1 LGRET
6 GGGKKVFRFLARRV
20 ATIFLSLFFIVTLTF
35 FMMKAIPGGP
45 FKSEKALPPQIEQ
58 AINEKYHLDDPL
70 WKQYLDYLVRTA
82 RWDLGPSFKY
92 QYVTVNDIIRDY
104 FPVSAQLGAVS
115 VILAL
120 GLGISAGIISALK
133 QNQIQD
139 YGTMVLATLG
149 FSVPSFVIAGLLQY
163 LFAYKWHLL
172 PPAMWGSWQN
182 MVMPVLS
189 LATLPTC
196 VIARLM
202 RTSMLEVLQQD
213 YIKTARAKG
222 LPARK
227 IITGHVLRN
236 AILPVV
242 TYLGPLIAAIF
253 TGSFIIEYI
262 FAVPGLGRSFVTS
275 VQNRDYTVI
284 MGTTVFY
291 SLFLMIMNLIVDIA
305 YAIIDPRIKLADRK
319 E

>member
-1 LGRET
+1 
-6 GGGKKVFRFLARRV
+6 VFRFLLRRLV
-20 ATIFLSLFFIVTLTF
+20 TIFFSLFFIVTLTF

-45 FKSEKALPPQIEQ
+45 FTREKALPPQIEQ
-58 AINEKYHLDDPL
+58 AINEKFHLDDPL
-70 WKQYLDYLVRTA
+70 WKQYVDYLGRTA

-92 QYVTVNDIIRDY
+92 QYKTVNDIISDY
-104 FPVSAQLGAVS
+104 FPVSAQLGATA
-115 VILAL
+115 ILLAL
-120 GLGISAGIISALK
+120 VVGLSAGTISALK

-139 YGTMVLATLG
+139 YGTMFLAILC

-163 LFAYKWHLL
+163 LFAYRWQIL
-172 PPAMWGSWQN
+172 PPAMWGSWKH

-189 LATLPTC
+189 LAALPTA

-202 RTSMLEVLQQD
+202 RSGMLEVLQQD
-213 YIKTARAKG
+213 YVKTARAKG
-222 LPARK
+222 LSSSK
-227 IITGHVLRN
+227 IITKHVIRN

-242 TYLGPLIAAIF
+242 TYMGPLIAGIL
-253 TGSFIIEYI
+253 TGSFIIEHI

-275 VQNRDYTVI
+275 IQNRDYTVV

-291 SLFLMIMNLIVDIA
+291 SLFLMGMNLIVDMA
-305 YAIIDPRIKLADRK
+305 YAFIDPRIKLADRK

>member
-1 LGRET
+1 M
-6 GGGKKVFRFLARRV
+6 FRFLARRV
-20 ATIFLSLFFIVTLTF
+20 ATIILSLFFIVTLTF

-70 WKQYLDYLVRTA
+70 WKQYVDYLVRTA

-92 QYVTVNDIIRDY
+92 QYVTVNDIIRNY

-120 GLGISAGIISALK
+120 GVGISAGIISALK

-139 YGTMVLATLG
+139 YGTMILATLG

-163 LFAYKWHLL
+163 LFAYKWHIL

-222 LPARK
+222 LPAHK

-262 FAVPGLGRSFVTS
+262 FAIPGLGRSFVTS
-275 VQNRDYTVI
+275 IQNRDYTVI